1 MTLEQAYKLTKTSN
15 MSQLGLWLG
24 KTKQAVRLWDS
35 NEIPLSVE
43 REIKDKLSAQKQER
57 AEARKL
63 KGVHK
68 ID

>member
-43 REIKDKLSAQKQER
+43 RDIKDKLSAQKQER

-63 KGVHK
+63 KK
-68 ID
+68 ENQL

>member
-43 REIKDKLSAQKQER
+43 REIKDQLSARKAER
-57 AEARKL
+57 AEAKRL
-63 KGVHK
+63 KMESK
-68 ID
+68 I